1 MALSTGLHALP
12 AVVAA
17 LEPCA
22 PFAPSLPDD
31 LLEDVAAD
39 IGSWLVDAP
48 PASVTEG
55 GVIRAGQD
63 ATLDELTMLSR
74 EGKGAI
80 AQMESRERERTGI
93 TSLKIRHNKVFGY
106 FLEVTQANLSKVPD
120 DWHRKQ
126 TLSNAERY
134 ITPELKE
141 FEEKVLGAD
150 EKRKALEYSLFVSL
164 RDRVAD
170 HISRIQRVARWV
182 AWVDTVACLAQV
194 AVDRRYVRPAVDDG
208 LQITL
213 SGSRHPVVE
222 AMSLDERFVPNDIHL
237 DERRRL
243 VILTGPN
250 MAGKSTV
257 MRQVALS
264 VLMAQIGAFVP
275 ADTAHIGICD
285 RLFVRVGASDDLAHG
300 RSTFMVEMSETSLIL
315 NQATSRSLVLL
326 DEIGRGTSTYDL
338 SLIHISEPTRPY

>member
-1 MALSTGLHALP
+1 M
-12 AVVAA
+12 
-17 LEPCA
+17 
-22 PFAPSLPDD
+22 
-31 LLEDVAAD
+31 
-39 IGSWLVDAP
+39 
-48 PASVTEG
+48 
-55 GVIRAGQD
+55 
-63 ATLDELTMLSR
+63 
-74 EGKGAI
+74 
-80 AQMESRERERTGI
+80 
-93 TSLKIRHNKVFGY
+93 
-106 FLEVTQANLSKVPD
+106 
-120 DWHRKQ
+120 
-126 TLSNAERY
+126 
-134 ITPELKE
+134 
-141 FEEKVLGAD
+141 
-150 EKRKALEYSLFVSL
+150 
-164 RDRVAD
+164 
-170 HISRIQRVARWV
+170 ARWV